1 MKTLILFLAVV
12 VITIVIGAIGFI
24 FLKFETFPAIILTVV
39 VLSSICLAILFF
51 AGIRQEKTTL
61 ENPLEIST
69 SDAGKIFRVVEIR
82 ENCLGLKLWGLT
94 SYYLYEEIDSFLTY
108 YKIGNIPEE
117 LQNCGQ
123 LFKVESTNKGL
134 VYKRVV
140 FYGNKNKKKPFEV
153 FDLAK

>member
-39 VLSSICLAILFF
+39 VLSSICLVILFF

-69 SDAGKIFRVVEIR
+69 SDAGKMFRVLEIR

-94 SYYLYEEIDSFLTY
+94 DYGQYEDMDSFLTY
-108 YKIGNIPEE
+108 YQIGNIPKE

-123 LFKVESTNKGL
+123 IFKVESTNKGL
-134 VYKRVV
+134 VYERVA
-140 FYGNKNKKKPFEV
+140 FYGNKNRPKFEI